1 MSESVDLSRASRI
14 RLALSQAAAELADRA
29 TGLTRTG
36 PDGRPGD
43 ITSAA
48 RSLVAAAE
56 RVMELAVLYDRRRG
70 ASWSTIGEALGEVS
84 RQAAHER
91 YAALEKDLDVAL
103 IEHWLTGD
111 TRTIGLPDGADASP
125 RTVARLDEWS
135 ATRHRQGD
143 VITGDDPARAVS
155 AGLTPMTAAE
165 HGAMLAVAAPL
176 LAKHTG
182 DPARRHALEVGYA
195 RRRVEWYE
203 RLIAD
208 EQAAPGS
215 TGTPVDELR
224 EGLAGARARLAE
236 VETEAPG

>member
-1 MSESVDLSRASRI
+1 
-14 RLALSQAAAELADRA
+14 
-29 TGLTRTG
+29 
-36 PDGRPGD
+36 
-43 ITSAA
+43 
-48 RSLVAAAE
+48 
-56 RVMELAVLYDRRRG
+56 
-70 ASWSTIGEALGEVS
+70 
-84 RQAAHER
+84 
-91 YAALEKDLDVAL
+91 
-103 IEHWLTGD
+103 
-111 TRTIGLPDGADASP
+111 
-125 RTVARLDEWS
+125 
-135 ATRHRQGD
+135 RHRHGD
-143 VITGDDPARAVS
+143 VTTGDDPARAVS

-224 EGLAGARARLAE
+224 AGLAGARARLAD
-236 VETEAPG
+236 VETEAPGSEQLPRNPLARPASCRSATKPGDIKEATAAVSGRRARRHTPHDPAAALRRNELWSRGCLPMCPAVSLSDETWL